1 MHERRNASLKSVILA
16 EFFAMTTCQETTQ
29 DARRIL
35 AELDR
40 KGQAVLTT
48 TDLRQAFDLGSKRQF
63 RATINRLL
71 EKDLLE
77 RARRGLYVNP
87 AARSIY
93 FGFLLEE
100 MAVVIR
106 RGFVNYLSLESMLSE
121 YGAISQ
127 IMLSRITVM
136 TTGPGGEFRT
146 KWGTIEFTHT
156 ARDPETIRPILL
168 YDDRRSLPLVRP
180 PVALRDLRRVG
191 RNVDMVDMEE
201 YYDILEEYGFADD
214 PAAIPRN

>member
-1 MHERRNASLKSVILA
+1 MTLTKSTTKKQNARHVIARLA
-16 EFFAMTTCQETTQ
+16 SHGQGIFTT
-29 DARRIL
+29 A
-35 AELDR
+35 
-40 KGQAVLTT
+40 
-48 TDLRQAFDLGSKRQF
+48 DLRQILPAQSEGQVRTEIS
-63 RATINRLL
+63 RLI
-71 EKDLLE
+71 EEGILE
-77 RARRGLYVNP
+77 RARRSLYVNR
-87 AARSIY
+87 RSGCGRE
-93 FGFLLEE
+93 GFILEE

-106 RGFVNYLSLESMLSE
+106 RGFVNYLSLESVLSE

-127 IMLSRITVM
+127 IMLDRITVM
-136 TTGPGGEFRT
+136 TTGPRGEFRT
-146 KWGTIEFTHT
+146 QWGVIEFTHT

-214 PAAIPRN
+214 PAAIPWN